1 LELNKNALI
10 FLTNWQFCLK
20 GKKCCRYKRHSIYFR
35 GRDMADIIEGVFLQ
49 EKVANIGTGYMDKK
63 NELNKS

>member
-1 LELNKNALI
+1 
-10 FLTNWQFCLK
+10 
-20 GKKCCRYKRHSIYFR
+20 
-35 GRDMADIIEGVFLQ
+35 MADIIEGVFLQ